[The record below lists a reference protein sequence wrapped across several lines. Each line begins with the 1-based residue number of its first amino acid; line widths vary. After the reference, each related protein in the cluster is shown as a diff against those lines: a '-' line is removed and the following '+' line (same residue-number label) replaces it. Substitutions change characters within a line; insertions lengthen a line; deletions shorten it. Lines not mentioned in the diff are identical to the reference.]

1 MSNLRN
7 RLSDN
12 TLPKRMRIA
21 IEGPELSTVDFT
33 EILAAFKREKNIVL
47 NFEFALTIV
56 MKFKNSGGG
65 DFSYGERKSQCPLP
79 TLYEMLCM
87 QKFCQGVGANLGV
100 LTEGGTSAKQPQGK
114 YGKTLWYPIIH
125 TCSKQI
131 ESI

>member
-7 RLSDN
+7 RLCDN
-12 TLPKRMRIA
+12 TLNKRMRIA

-65 DFSYGERKSQCPLP
+65 GGTLAMERGNPSAPSP
-79 TLYEMLCM
+79 LCM
-87 QKFCQGVGANLGV
+87 KCCVCRNFSRGWGQTWV
-100 LTEGGTSAKQPQGK
+100 
-114 YGKTLWYPIIH
+114 Y
-125 TCSKQI
+125 
-131 ESI
+131 